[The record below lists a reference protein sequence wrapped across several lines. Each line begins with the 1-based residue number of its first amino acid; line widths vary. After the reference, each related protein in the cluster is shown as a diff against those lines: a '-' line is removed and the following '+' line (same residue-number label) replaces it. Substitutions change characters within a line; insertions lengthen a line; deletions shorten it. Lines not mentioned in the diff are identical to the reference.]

1 MSNEIPEDRYRII
14 ARERS
19 HDEAKGAV
27 VTNRMIV
34 QSLILINGGAAVSAL
49 AFYGA
54 HELHAPGKQAFSLLI
69 ILYCLG
75 ICVAVFAGLYLRR
88 TSQEWSIFWELESY
102 PKMQEREK
110 AIEAHRQSAMT
121 SKRWLTGLIVFSEIC
136 FLVAS
141 SGLAI
146 FVA

>member
-1 MSNEIPEDRYRII
+1 MGNEISEDPYRTI

-19 HDEAKGAV
+19 HEEAKQTV
-27 VTNRMIV
+27 TTNRMLV
-34 QSLILINGGAAVSAL
+34 QSLILINGGAAIAAL

-54 HELHAPGKQAFSLLI
+54 HDLHAPRKLALPLVI

-75 ICVAVFAGLYLRR
+75 ICIAVFAGLYLRR

-102 PKMQEREK
+102 SKMQEREK
-110 AIEAHRQSAMT
+110 AIEAHRQAAMT

>member
-1 MSNEIPEDRYRII
+1 MNNEIPEDPYRII

-19 HDEAKGAV
+19 HDEAKESVA
-27 VTNRMIV
+27 TNRMLV

-54 HELHAPGKQAFSLLI
+54 HDLHAPGKQALPLVI

-75 ICVAVFAGLYLRR
+75 ICIAVFAGLYLRR

-102 PKMQEREK
+102 SKTQEREK
-110 AIEAHRQSAMT
+110 AIEAHRQAAMT